1 MKKILSLILAIMLLC
16 SLTITAF
23 ADSTIDLTRT
33 GSVELWKYDLSTA
46 QADGVWDSS
55 YVSTG
60 VRDENG
66 VEAILGDPTR
76 VTPLSAGGDAYGY
89 AIKGVVYS
97 YIKVADVKTFTVT
110 ENNTEHAELLYGI
123 VNNAANTAFLT
134 AIGVSA
140 TDRYTPADETEG
152 GVTTYYYRSDTLISG
167 LQDALAGNTTTTKNA
182 LESYVTNNGG
192 TAMAA
197 TDAYGHSAAEDLP
210 LGLYLFVE
218 TSVPEMVTSTTAPF
232 LVSIPMTVSSASGSA
247 WVYDIALYPKNLTGL
262 PTLDKTVREAKSST
276 GKNNGS
282 AAITDGY
289 ADSATASAGDTV
301 EYQILSTLPSITSSA
316 SYLSQYSFV
325 DTLPAGLTYSRN
337 DVVLEFYREAACT
350 NKIATWNADTDSEKF
365 TVAYSS
371 GANGASVM
379 TIGMTAAG
387 LSEINTS
394 SAVYTTES
402 AVNSG
407 YSDCTLR
414 ITYSATLDSD
424 SSLVLGD
431 TGNPNEVTLTW
442 KRSNASYYDTLSDDA
457 TVYSFGLDVTKSFSD
472 GRGDATK
479 VEFLLQNSTDN
490 RYLTGSL
497 NTTEGVWYVTGSTT
511 DAASATHFK
520 PTAAGKLTIKGVE
533 DDSYTLTETK
543 TDSAYT
549 LLKSPVQ
556 VVISRSGTT
565 VSATVDGNA
574 VTMSAIG
581 SSGHALAP
589 FSVINTRGFDLPQTG
604 GNGNWLFP
612 VVGLSVFAL
621 SMLGI
626 YLIFRSRKETASK

>member
-76 VTPLSAGGDAYGY
+76 VTPLGAGGESYGY

-97 YIKVADVKTFTVT
+97 YLKVADVKTFTVT

-123 VNNAANTAFLT
+123 VSNTANNAFLA

-140 TDRYTPADETEG
+140 SDRYAPADETEG
-152 GVTTYYYRSDTLISG
+152 GVTTYYYRSDVLIAG
-167 LQDALAGNTTTTKNA
+167 LQNALSTNATTVKNA
-182 LESYVTNNGG
+182 LESY
-192 TAMAA
+192 
-197 TDAYGHSAAEDLP
+197 AAEDLP

-316 SYLSQYSFV
+316 SYLSQYSFA
-325 DTLPAGLTYSRN
+325 DTLPAGLTYARN
-337 DVVLEFYREAACT
+337 DVVIEFFREAACT

-379 TIGMTAAG
+379 TINMTAAG
-387 LSEINTS
+387 LNEINTS

-407 YSDCTLR
+407 YSDCTMR
-414 ITYSATLDSD
+414 ITYAATLDSD

-479 VEFLLQNSTDN
+479 VEFLLQNSTDS
-490 RYLTGSL
+490 RYLVGSL
-497 NTTEGVWYVTGSTT
+497 NTTEGVWYVTGSTA
-511 DAASATHFK
+511 DAANATHFK

-533 DDSYTLTETK
+533 DDSYTLTEIK

-556 VVISRSGTT
+556 VVISKSGTNVT
-565 VSATVDGNA
+565 ATVDSSA
-574 VTMSAIG
+574 VNMVAVGT
-581 SSGHALAP
+581 SGHALAP
-589 FSVINTRGFDLPQTG
+589 FTVINTRGFDLPQTG

-626 YLIFRSRKETASK
+626 YLIFRNRKETASK

>member
-1 MKKILSLILAIMLLC
+1 MKKLLSLLLAVMLLC
-16 SLTITAF
+16 SLTVTAF

-33 GSVELWKYDLSTA
+33 GSIELWKYDLTSA

-76 VTPLSAGGDAYGY
+76 VTPLGAGGESYGY
-89 AIKGVVYS
+89 AIKGVVFTYL
-97 YIKVADVKTFTVT
+97 KVADIKSVVVS
-110 ENNTEHAELLYGI
+110 ENNTERAELLYGI

-140 TDRYTPADETEG
+140 TDRYTPSDETDN
-152 GVTTYYYRSDTLISG
+152 GVTTYYYRSDVLIAG
-167 LQDALAGNTTTTKNA
+167 LQNALSTNATTVKNA
-182 LESYVTNNGG
+182 LESYVTNNDG
-192 TAMAA
+192 TAMTA

-232 LVSIPMTVSSASGSA
+232 LVSIPMTSTGASGSS
-247 WVYDIALYPKNLTGL
+247 WIYDVALYPKNLTGL
-262 PTLDKTVREAKSST
+262 PTLAKTVREAKTST

-289 ADSATASAGDTV
+289 ANSATASAGDTV

-337 DVVLEFYREAACT
+337 DVVLEFYSDSACT
-350 NKIATWNADTDSEKF
+350 SKIATWAADSEKF

-379 TIGMTAAG
+379 TIAMTAVG
-387 LSEINTS
+387 LNEINTS
-394 SAVYTTES
+394 SAVYTAES

-407 YSDCTLR
+407 YSDCTMR
-414 ITYSATLDSD
+414 ITYAATLDSD
-424 SSLVLGD
+424 NSLVLGD
-431 TGNPNEVTLTW
+431 SGNENSVVLTW
-442 KRSNASYYDTLSDDA
+442 KCSNASYYDTLSDDA

-479 VEFLLQNSTDN
+479 VEFLLQNSTGS
-490 RYLTGSL
+490 RYLIGSL
-497 NTTEGVWYVTGSTT
+497 NTTEGVWYVTGSTA

-520 PTAAGKLTIKGVE
+520 PTAAGKLTVKGLE
-533 DDSYTLTETK
+533 DDAYTMTEVK

-556 VVISRSGTT
+556 VVISRSGST
-565 VSATVDGNA
+565 VTATVDGNA
-574 VTMSAIG
+574 VTMSAVG
-581 SSGHALAP
+581 TSGHALAP

-604 GNGNWLFP
+604 GTGNWLYP
-612 VVGLSVFAL
+612 TVGLS
-621 SMLGI
+621 MLAVCLTGI
-626 YLIFRSRKETASK
+626 VLLLRKKPAAE